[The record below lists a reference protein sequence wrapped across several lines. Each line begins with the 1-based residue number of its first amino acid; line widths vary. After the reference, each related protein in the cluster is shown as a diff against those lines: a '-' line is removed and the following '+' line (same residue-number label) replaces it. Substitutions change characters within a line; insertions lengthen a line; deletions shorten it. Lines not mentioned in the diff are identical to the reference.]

1 MLKSFE
7 SFLLFCTYT
16 GNDKPTLK
24 LLSKY
29 VRDKVAP
36 RWYDFGVELLE
47 NEYIEQLDI
56 IEKNHPGDPQRCCSE
71 MFKYWLQIDTEATWN
86 KLTDSLVVIGKKV
99 LAKKVKNVVKS
110 MLILT
115 T

>member
-1 MLKSFE
+1 M
-7 SFLLFCTYT
+7 
-16 GNDKPTLK
+16 K
-24 LLSKY
+24 LLNKY

-56 IEKNHPGDPQRCCSE
+56 IEKNHRGDVQRCCSE

-86 KLTDSLVVIGKKV
+86 KLTDSLEVIGKKV
-99 LAKKVKNVVKS
+99 LAKKVNNIVKS
-110 MLILT
+110 MLNF
-115 T
+115 

>member
-1 MLKSFE
+1 MLQSFK

-24 LLSKY
+24 LLNKY

-36 RWYDFGVELLE
+36 CWYDFGVELLE

-56 IEKNHPGDPQRCCSE
+56 IEKNHPGDVQRCCSE

-99 LAKKVKNVVKS
+99 LAKKVKNVVKG